1 MAEIT
6 DTALQ
11 GTSKSPNTITLQEFN
26 NRIKRLL
33 ADPSVMNCW
42 VVAETTDVRINQ
54 HCYLQLLEKNP
65 KTGATVAKI
74 KAIIWGSQFRFLN
87 AQFKQVTGRDIG
99 NDMKIMVCLS
109 VNYSPQYGLTVVIN
123 DINPEFTLGDMERQ
137 RQEILNR
144 LTQEGIIGQNKTV
157 PVPPVLQRIA
167 IVSAAGA
174 AGYGDF
180 MKQLTDNK
188 YGVCFYPCLFQ
199 ATMQGVNTVSS
210 VMSALERVEQSK
222 HLFDCV
228 VIIRGGG
235 ATTELNSFDN
245 YELARR
251 VATFPLPVIVG
262 IGHERDIT
270 VLDYVAGIRVKTP
283 TAAAEHLILKGA
295 NALAHISELSNTVV
309 TLVRDYIARGKEQL
323 SYYAGNVPILA
334 QRILETNALRLAH
347 YITNIPLHVQRR
359 IENENAQLE
368 RTQDAVKN
376 AVTQLMLKE
385 TMRLSAL
392 NDKAELL
399 SPRKV
404 MERGYTLTMCNGKF
418 VTNVAQLR
426 ANETIT
432 IHFRDGKAAA
442 SVHDIY
448 PNKKT

>member
-6 DTALQ
+6 DTVLQ

-74 KAIIWGSQFRFLN
+74 KAIIWGNQFRFLN

-199 ATMQGVNTVSS
+199 ATMQGVKTVPT
-210 VMSALERVEQSK
+210 VLAALDKVEQNQ

-235 ATTELNSFDN
+235 GTEELNSFDN
-245 YELARR
+245 YDLARR

-283 TAAAEHLILKGA
+283 TAAAEHIILQAA
-295 NALAHISELSNTVV
+295 NALAHIGDLSNQVV
-309 TLVRDYIARGKEQL
+309 SIARDYIARAKEQL
-323 SYYAGNVPILA
+323 SYYAGNVPIMA
-334 QRILETNALRLAH
+334 QRIIDTNTLRLQNF
-347 YITNIPLHVQRR
+347 IQNIPLHVQRR
-359 IENENAQLE
+359 IEGENAQLA
-368 RTQDAVKN
+368 RQKDAIKN
-376 AVTQLMLKE
+376 AVAQVKMKE
-385 TMRLSAL
+385 TMRLEAL
-392 NDKAELL
+392 GDKIELL

-404 MERGYTLTMCNGKF
+404 MARGYTLTTYEGKIM
-418 VTNVAQLR
+418 TDAAQLE
-426 ANETIT
+426 AGKLVT
-432 IHFRDGKAAA
+432 IHFRDGKVVAGTQ
-442 SVHDIY
+442 SVIKD
-448 PNKKT
+448 K

>member
-74 KAIIWGSQFRFLN
+74 KAIIWGNQFRFLN
-87 AQFKQVTGRDIG
+87 ARFKQVTDRDIG

-199 ATMQGVNTVSS
+199 ATMQGVRTVPT
-210 VMSALERVEQSK
+210 VLAALDKVEQNQ

-235 ATTELNSFDN
+235 GTEELNSFDN
-245 YELARR
+245 YDLARR

-283 TAAAEHLILKGA
+283 TAAAEHIILQAA
-295 NALAHISELSNTVV
+295 NALAHIGDLSNQVV
-309 TLVRDYIARGKEQL
+309 SIARDYIARAKEQL
-323 SYYAGNVPILA
+323 SYYAGNLPIMA
-334 QRILETNALRLAH
+334 QRIIDTNTLRLQNF
-347 YITNIPLHVQRR
+347 IQNIPLHVQRR
-359 IENENAQLE
+359 IEGENAQLA
-368 RTQDAVKN
+368 RQKDAIKN
-376 AVTQLMLKE
+376 AVAQVKMKE
-385 TMRLSAL
+385 TMRLEAL
-392 NDKAELL
+392 GDKIELL

-404 MERGYTLTMCNGKF
+404 MARGYTLTTCEGKIM
-418 VTNVAQLR
+418 TDAAQLE
-426 ANETIT
+426 AGKQVT
-432 IHFRDGKAAA
+432 IHFRDGKVVAGTQ
-442 SVHDIY
+442 SVIKD
-448 PNKKT
+448 K

>member
-74 KAIIWGSQFRFLN
+74 KAIIWGNQFRFLN
-87 AQFKQVTGRDIG
+87 ARFKQVTGCDIG

-199 ATMQGVNTVSS
+199 ATMQGVKTVTT
-210 VMSALERVEQSK
+210 VLAALDKVEQNQ

-235 ATTELNSFDN
+235 GTEELNSFDN
-245 YELARR
+245 YDLARR

-283 TAAAEHLILKGA
+283 TAAAEHIILQAA
-295 NALAHISELSNTVV
+295 NALAHIGDLSNQVV
-309 TLVRDYIARGKEQL
+309 SIARDYIARAKEQL
-323 SYYAGNVPILA
+323 SYYAGNLPIMA
-334 QRILETNALRLAH
+334 QRIIDTNTLRLQNF
-347 YITNIPLHVQRR
+347 IQNIPLHVQRR
-359 IENENAQLE
+359 IEGENAQLA
-368 RTQDAVKN
+368 RQKDAIKN
-376 AVTQLMLKE
+376 AVAQVKMKE
-385 TMRLSAL
+385 TMRLEAL
-392 NDKAELL
+392 GDKIELL

-404 MERGYTLTMCNGKF
+404 MARGYTLTTCEGKIM
-418 VTNVAQLR
+418 TDAAQLE
-426 ANETIT
+426 AGKLVT
-432 IHFRDGKAAA
+432 IHFRDGKVVAGTQ
-442 SVHDIY
+442 SVIKD
-448 PNKKT
+448 K

>member
-74 KAIIWGSQFRFLN
+74 KAIIWGNQFRFLN
-87 AQFKQVTGRDIG
+87 ARFKQVTGRDIG

-199 ATMQGVNTVSS
+199 ATMQGVKTVPT
-210 VMSALERVEQSK
+210 VLAALDKVEHNQ

-235 ATTELNSFDN
+235 GTEELNSFDN
-245 YELARR
+245 YDLARR

-283 TAAAEHLILKGA
+283 TAAAEHIILQAA
-295 NALAHISELSNTVV
+295 NALAHIGDLSNQVV
-309 TLVRDYIARGKEQL
+309 SIARDYIARAKEQL
-323 SYYAGNVPILA
+323 SYYAGNLPIMA
-334 QRILETNALRLAH
+334 QRIIDTNTLRLQNF
-347 YITNIPLHVQRR
+347 IQNIPLHVQRR
-359 IENENAQLE
+359 IEGENAQLA
-368 RTQDAVKN
+368 RQKDAIKN
-376 AVTQLMLKE
+376 AVAQVKMKE
-385 TMRLSAL
+385 TMRLEAL
-392 NDKAELL
+392 GDKIELL

-404 MERGYTLTMCNGKF
+404 MARGYTLTTCEGKIM
-418 VTNVAQLR
+418 TDAAQLE
-426 ANETIT
+426 AGKLVT
-432 IHFRDGKAAA
+432 IHFRDGKVVAGTQ
-442 SVHDIY
+442 SVIKD
-448 PNKKT
+448 K

>member
-54 HCYLQLLEKNP
+54 HCYLQLVEKNP

-74 KAIIWGSQFRFLN
+74 KAIIWGNQFRFLN
-87 AQFKQVTGRDIG
+87 ARFKQVTGRDIG

-199 ATMQGVNTVSS
+199 ATMQGVKTVPT
-210 VMSALERVEQSK
+210 VLAALDKVEQNQ

-235 ATTELNSFDN
+235 GTEELNSFDN
-245 YELARR
+245 YDLARR

-283 TAAAEHLILKGA
+283 TAAAEHIILQAA
-295 NALAHISELSNTVV
+295 NALAHIGDLSNQVV
-309 TLVRDYIARGKEQL
+309 SIARDYIARAKEQL
-323 SYYAGNVPILA
+323 SYYAGNLPIMA
-334 QRILETNALRLAH
+334 QRIIDTNTLRLQNF
-347 YITNIPLHVQRR
+347 IQNIPLHVQRR
-359 IENENAQLE
+359 IEGENAQLA
-368 RTQDAVKN
+368 RQKDAIKN
-376 AVTQLMLKE
+376 AVAQVKMKE
-385 TMRLSAL
+385 TMRLEAL
-392 NDKAELL
+392 GDKIELL

-404 MERGYTLTMCNGKF
+404 MARGYTLTTCEGKIM
-418 VTNVAQLR
+418 TDAAQLE
-426 ANETIT
+426 AGKLVT
-432 IHFRDGKAAA
+432 IHFRDGKVVAGTQ
-442 SVHDIY
+442 SVIKD
-448 PNKKT
+448 K

>member
-11 GTSKSPNTITLQEFN
+11 RTSKSPSTITLQEFN

-87 AQFKQVTGRDIG
+87 ARFKQVTGRDIG

-199 ATMQGVNTVSS
+199 ATMQGVKTVPT
-210 VMSALERVEQSK
+210 VLAALDKVEQNQ

-235 ATTELNSFDN
+235 GTEELNSFDN
-245 YELARR
+245 YDLARR

-283 TAAAEHLILKGA
+283 TAAAEHIILQAA
-295 NALAHISELSNTVV
+295 NALAHIGDLSNQVV
-309 TLVRDYIARGKEQL
+309 SIARDYIARAKEQL
-323 SYYAGNVPILA
+323 SYYAGNLPIMA
-334 QRILETNALRLAH
+334 QRIIDTNTLRLQNF
-347 YITNIPLHVQRR
+347 IQNIPLHVQRR
-359 IENENAQLE
+359 IEGENAQLA
-368 RTQDAVKN
+368 RQKDAIKN
-376 AVTQLMLKE
+376 AVAQVKMKE
-385 TMRLSAL
+385 TMRLEAL
-392 NDKAELL
+392 GDKIELL

-404 MERGYTLTMCNGKF
+404 MARGYTLTTCEGKIM
-418 VTNVAQLR
+418 TDAAQLE
-426 ANETIT
+426 AGKLVT
-432 IHFRDGKAAA
+432 IHFRDGKVVAGTQ
-442 SVHDIY
+442 SVIKD
-448 PNKKT
+448 K

>member
-6 DTALQ
+6 DTVLQ

-87 AQFKQVTGRDIG
+87 AQFKQVTGREIG

-199 ATMQGVNTVSS
+199 ATMQGVKTVPT
-210 VMSALERVEQSK
+210 VLAALDKVEQNQ

-235 ATTELNSFDN
+235 GTEELNSFDN
-245 YELARR
+245 YDLARR

-283 TAAAEHLILKGA
+283 TAAAEHIILQAA
-295 NALAHISELSNTVV
+295 NALAHIGDLSNQVV
-309 TLVRDYIARGKEQL
+309 SIARDYIARAKEQL
-323 SYYAGNVPILA
+323 SYYAGNLPIMA
-334 QRILETNALRLAH
+334 QRIIDTNTLRLQNF
-347 YITNIPLHVQRR
+347 IQNIPLHVQRR
-359 IENENAQLE
+359 IESENAQLA
-368 RTQDAVKN
+368 RQKDAIKN
-376 AVTQLMLKE
+376 AVAQVKMKE
-385 TMRLSAL
+385 TMRLEAL
-392 NDKAELL
+392 GDKIELL

-404 MERGYTLTMCNGKF
+404 MARGYTLTTCEGKIM
-418 VTNVAQLR
+418 TDAAQLE
-426 ANETIT
+426 AGKLVT
-432 IHFRDGKAAA
+432 IHFRDGKVVAGTQ
-442 SVHDIY
+442 SVIKD
-448 PNKKT
+448 K

>member
-6 DTALQ
+6 DTVLQ

-87 AQFKQVTGRDIG
+87 ARFKQVTGRDIG

-199 ATMQGVNTVSS
+199 ATMQGVKTVPT
-210 VMSALERVEQSK
+210 VLAALDKVEQNQ

-235 ATTELNSFDN
+235 GTEELNSFNN
-245 YELARR
+245 YDLARR

-283 TAAAEHLILKGA
+283 TAAAEHIILQAA
-295 NALAHISELSNTVV
+295 NALAHIGDLSNQVV
-309 TLVRDYIARGKEQL
+309 SIARDYIARAKEQL
-323 SYYAGNVPILA
+323 SYYAGNLPIMA
-334 QRILETNALRLAH
+334 QRIIDTNTLRLQNF
-347 YITNIPLHVQRR
+347 IQNIPLHVQRR
-359 IENENAQLE
+359 IEGENAQLA
-368 RTQDAVKN
+368 RQKDAIKN
-376 AVTQLMLKE
+376 AVAQVKMKE
-385 TMRLSAL
+385 TMRLEAL
-392 NDKAELL
+392 GDKIELL

-404 MERGYTLTMCNGKF
+404 MARGYTLTTCEGKIM
-418 VTNVAQLR
+418 TDAAQLE
-426 ANETIT
+426 AGKLVT
-432 IHFRDGKAAA
+432 IHFRDGKVVAGTQ
-442 SVHDIY
+442 SVIKD
-448 PNKKT
+448 K

>member
-74 KAIIWGSQFRFLN
+74 KAIIWGNQFRFLN
-87 AQFKQVTGRDIG
+87 ARFKQVTGRDIG

-199 ATMQGVNTVSS
+199 ATMQGVKTVPT
-210 VMSALERVEQSK
+210 VLAALDKVEQNQ

-235 ATTELNSFDN
+235 GTEELNSFDN
-245 YELARR
+245 YDLARR
-251 VATFPLPVIVG
+251 VSTFPLPVIVG

-283 TAAAEHLILKGA
+283 TAAAEHIILQAA
-295 NALAHISELSNTVV
+295 NALAHIGDLSNQVV
-309 TLVRDYIARGKEQL
+309 SIARDYIARAKEQL
-323 SYYAGNVPILA
+323 SYYAGNLPIMA
-334 QRILETNALRLAH
+334 QRIIDTNTLRLQNF
-347 YITNIPLHVQRR
+347 IQNIPLHVQRR
-359 IENENAQLE
+359 IESENAQLA
-368 RTQDAVKN
+368 RQKDAIKN
-376 AVTQLMLKE
+376 AVAQVKMKE
-385 TMRLSAL
+385 TMRLEAL
-392 NDKAELL
+392 GDKIELL

-404 MERGYTLTMCNGKF
+404 MARGYTLTTCEGKIM
-418 VTNVAQLR
+418 TDAAQLE
-426 ANETIT
+426 AGKLVT
-432 IHFRDGKAAA
+432 IHFRDGKVVAGTQ
-442 SVHDIY
+442 SVIKD
-448 PNKKT
+448 K

>member
-74 KAIIWGSQFRFLN
+74 KAIIWGNQFRFLN

-199 ATMQGVNTVSS
+199 ATMQGVKTVPT
-210 VMSALERVEQSK
+210 VLAALDKVEQNQR
-222 HLFDCV
+222 LFDCV

-235 ATTELNSFDN
+235 GTEELNSFDN
-245 YELARR
+245 YDLARR

-283 TAAAEHLILKGA
+283 TAAAEHIILQAA
-295 NALAHISELSNTVV
+295 NALAHIGDLSNQVV
-309 TLVRDYIARGKEQL
+309 SIARDYIARAKEQL
-323 SYYAGNVPILA
+323 SYYAGNLPIMA
-334 QRILETNALRLAH
+334 QRIIDTNTLRLQNF
-347 YITNIPLHVQRR
+347 IQNIPLHVQRR
-359 IENENAQLE
+359 IEGENAQLA
-368 RTQDAVKN
+368 RQKDAIKN
-376 AVTQLMLKE
+376 AVAQVKMKE
-385 TMRLSAL
+385 TMRLEAL
-392 NDKAELL
+392 GDKIELL

-404 MERGYTLTMCNGKF
+404 MARGYTLTTCEGKIM
-418 VTNVAQLR
+418 TDAAQLE
-426 ANETIT
+426 AGKLVT
-432 IHFRDGKAAA
+432 IHFRDGKVVAGTQ
-442 SVHDIY
+442 SVIKD
-448 PNKKT
+448 K

>member
-74 KAIIWGSQFRFLN
+74 KAIIWGNQFRFLN
-87 AQFKQVTGRDIG
+87 ARFKQVTGRDIG

-199 ATMQGVNTVSS
+199 ATMQGVKTVPT
-210 VMSALERVEQSK
+210 VLAALDKVEQNQ

-235 ATTELNSFDN
+235 GTEELNSFDN
-245 YELARR
+245 YDLARR
-251 VATFPLPVIVG
+251 VSTFPLPVIVG

-283 TAAAEHLILKGA
+283 TAAAEHIILQAA
-295 NALAHISELSNTVV
+295 NALAHIGDLSNQVV
-309 TLVRDYIARGKEQL
+309 SIARDYIARAKEQL
-323 SYYAGNVPILA
+323 SYYAGNLPIMA
-334 QRILETNALRLAH
+334 QRIIDTNTLRLQNF
-347 YITNIPLHVQRR
+347 IQNIPLHVQRR
-359 IENENAQLE
+359 IESENAQLA
-368 RTQDAVKN
+368 RQKDAIKN
-376 AVTQLMLKE
+376 AVAQVKMKE
-385 TMRLSAL
+385 TMRLEAL
-392 NDKAELL
+392 GDKIELL

-404 MERGYTLTMCNGKF
+404 MARGYTLTTCE
-418 VTNVAQLR
+418 AQNYDRCSPTRSRQTGDHSL
-426 ANETIT
+426 
-432 IHFRDGKAAA
+432 
-442 SVHDIY
+442 
-448 PNKKT
+448 P

>member
-74 KAIIWGSQFRFLN
+74 KAIIWGNQFRFLN
-87 AQFKQVTGRDIG
+87 ARFKQVTGRDIG

-199 ATMQGVNTVSS
+199 ATMQGVKTVPT
-210 VMSALERVEQSK
+210 VLAALDKVEQNQ

-235 ATTELNSFDN
+235 GTEELNSFDN
-245 YELARR
+245 YDLARR

-283 TAAAEHLILKGA
+283 TAAAEHIILQAA
-295 NALAHISELSNTVV
+295 NALAHIGDLSNQVV
-309 TLVRDYIARGKEQL
+309 SIARDYIARAKEQL
-323 SYYAGNVPILA
+323 SYYAGNLPIMA
-334 QRILETNALRLAH
+334 QRIIDTNTLRLQNF
-347 YITNIPLHVQRR
+347 IQNIPLHVQRR
-359 IENENAQLE
+359 IESENAQLA
-368 RTQDAVKN
+368 RQKDAIKN
-376 AVTQLMLKE
+376 AVAQVKMKE
-385 TMRLSAL
+385 TMRLEAL
-392 NDKAELL
+392 GDKIELL

-404 MERGYTLTMCNGKF
+404 MARGYTLTTYEGKIM
-418 VTNVAQLR
+418 TDAAQLE
-426 ANETIT
+426 AGKLVT
-432 IHFRDGKAAA
+432 IHFRDGKVVAGTQ
-442 SVHDIY
+442 SVIKD
-448 PNKKT
+448 K

>member
-74 KAIIWGSQFRFLN
+74 KAIIWGNQFRFLN
-87 AQFKQVTGRDIG
+87 ARFKQVTGRDIG

-188 YGVCFYPCLFQ
+188 YGVCFYSCLFQ
-199 ATMQGVNTVSS
+199 ATMQGVKTVPT
-210 VMSALERVEQSK
+210 VLAALDKVEQNQ

-235 ATTELNSFDN
+235 GTEELNSFDN
-245 YELARR
+245 YDLARR

-283 TAAAEHLILKGA
+283 TAAAEHIILQAA
-295 NALAHISELSNTVV
+295 NALAHIGDLSNQVV
-309 TLVRDYIARGKEQL
+309 SIARDYIARAKEQL
-323 SYYAGNVPILA
+323 SYYAGNLPIMA
-334 QRILETNALRLAH
+334 QRIIDTNTLRLQNF
-347 YITNIPLHVQRR
+347 IQNIPLHVQRR
-359 IENENAQLE
+359 IEGENAQLA
-368 RTQDAVKN
+368 RQKDAIKN
-376 AVTQLMLKE
+376 AVAQVKMKE
-385 TMRLSAL
+385 TMRLEAL
-392 NDKAELL
+392 GDKIELL

-404 MERGYTLTMCNGKF
+404 MARGYTLTTCEGKIM
-418 VTNVAQLR
+418 TDAAQLE
-426 ANETIT
+426 AGKLVT
-432 IHFRDGKAAA
+432 IHFRDGKVVAGTQ
-442 SVHDIY
+442 SVIKD
-448 PNKKT
+448 K

>member
-74 KAIIWGSQFRFLN
+74 KAIIWGNQFRFLN

-235 ATTELNSFDN
+235 GTTELNSFDN
-245 YELARR
+245 YDLARR

-283 TAAAEHLILKGA
+283 TAAAEHIILQAA
-295 NALAHISELSNTVV
+295 NALAHIGDLSNQVV
-309 TLVRDYIARGKEQL
+309 SIARDYIARAKEQL
-323 SYYAGNVPILA
+323 SYYAGNLPIMA
-334 QRILETNALRLAH
+334 QRIIDTNTLRLQNF
-347 YITNIPLHVQRR
+347 IQNIPLHVQRR
-359 IENENAQLE
+359 IEGENAQLA
-368 RTQDAVKN
+368 RQKDAIKN
-376 AVTQLMLKE
+376 AVAQVKMKE
-385 TMRLSAL
+385 TMRLEAL
-392 NDKAELL
+392 GDKIELL

-404 MERGYTLTMCNGKF
+404 MARGYTLTTCEGKIM
-418 VTNVAQLR
+418 TDAAQLE
-426 ANETIT
+426 AGKLVT
-432 IHFRDGKAAA
+432 IHFRDGKVVAGTQ
-442 SVHDIY
+442 SVIKD
-448 PNKKT
+448 K

>member
-74 KAIIWGSQFRFLN
+74 KAIIWGNQFRFLN
-87 AQFKQVTGRDIG
+87 ARFKQVTGRDIG

-144 LTQEGIIGQNKTV
+144 LTQEGIIGQNKMV

-199 ATMQGVNTVSS
+199 ATMQGVKTVPT
-210 VMSALERVEQSK
+210 VLAALDKVEQNQ

-235 ATTELNSFDN
+235 GTEELNSFDN
-245 YELARR
+245 YDLARR
-251 VATFPLPVIVG
+251 VSTFPLPVIVG

-283 TAAAEHLILKGA
+283 TAAAEHIILQAA
-295 NALAHISELSNTVV
+295 NALAHIGDLSNQVV
-309 TLVRDYIARGKEQL
+309 SIARDYIARAKEQL
-323 SYYAGNVPILA
+323 SYYAGNLPIMA
-334 QRILETNALRLAH
+334 QRIIDTNTLRLQNF
-347 YITNIPLHVQRR
+347 IQNIPLHVQRR
-359 IENENAQLE
+359 IESENAQLA
-368 RTQDAVKN
+368 RQKDAIKNTVAQVK
-376 AVTQLMLKE
+376 MKE
-385 TMRLSAL
+385 TMRLEAL
-392 NDKAELL
+392 GDKIELL

-404 MERGYTLTMCNGKF
+404 MARGYTLTTCEGKIM
-418 VTNVAQLR
+418 TDAAQLE
-426 ANETIT
+426 AGKLVT
-432 IHFRDGKAAA
+432 IHFRDGKVVAGTQ
-442 SVHDIY
+442 SVIK
-448 PNKKT
+448 NK

>member
-6 DTALQ
+6 DTVLQ

-74 KAIIWGSQFRFLN
+74 KAIIWGNQFRFLN

-199 ATMQGVNTVSS
+199 ATMQGVKTVPT
-210 VMSALERVEQSK
+210 VLAALDKVEQNQ

-235 ATTELNSFDN
+235 GTEELNSFDN
-245 YELARR
+245 YDLARR

-283 TAAAEHLILKGA
+283 TAAAEHIILQAA
-295 NALAHISELSNTVV
+295 NALAHIGDLSNQVV
-309 TLVRDYIARGKEQL
+309 SIARDYIARAKEQL
-323 SYYAGNVPILA
+323 SYYAGNLPIMA
-334 QRILETNALRLAH
+334 QRIIDTNTLRLQNF
-347 YITNIPLHVQRR
+347 IQNIPLHVQRR
-359 IENENAQLE
+359 IEGENAQLA
-368 RTQDAVKN
+368 RQKDAIKN
-376 AVTQLMLKE
+376 AVAQVKMKE
-385 TMRLSAL
+385 TMRLVAL
-392 NDKAELL
+392 GDKIELL

-404 MERGYTLTMCNGKF
+404 MARGYTLTTCEGKIM
-418 VTNVAQLR
+418 TDAAQLE
-426 ANETIT
+426 AGKLVT
-432 IHFRDGKAAA
+432 IHFRDGKVVAGTQ
-442 SVHDIY
+442 SVIKD
-448 PNKKT
+448 K

>member
-87 AQFKQVTGRDIG
+87 ARFKQVTGRDIG

-199 ATMQGVNTVSS
+199 ATMQGVKTVPT
-210 VMSALERVEQSK
+210 VLAALDKVEQNQ

-235 ATTELNSFDN
+235 GTEELNSFDN
-245 YELARR
+245 YDLARR

-283 TAAAEHLILKGA
+283 TAAAEHIILQAA
-295 NALAHISELSNTVV
+295 NALAHIGDLSNQVV
-309 TLVRDYIARGKEQL
+309 SIARDYIARAKEQL
-323 SYYAGNVPILA
+323 SYYAGNLPIMA
-334 QRILETNALRLAH
+334 QRIIDTNTLRLQNF
-347 YITNIPLHVQRR
+347 IQNIPLHVQRR
-359 IENENAQLE
+359 IEGENAQLA
-368 RTQDAVKN
+368 RQKDAIKN
-376 AVTQLMLKE
+376 AVAQVKMKE
-385 TMRLSAL
+385 TMRLEAL
-392 NDKAELL
+392 GDKIELL

-404 MERGYTLTMCNGKF
+404 MARGYTLTTCEGKIM
-418 VTNVAQLR
+418 TDAAQLE
-426 ANETIT
+426 AGKLVT
-432 IHFRDGKAAA
+432 IHFRDGKVVAGTQ
-442 SVHDIY
+442 SVIK
-448 PNKKT
+448 NK

>member
-42 VVAETTDVRINQ
+42 VVAETTDVRINE
-54 HCYLQLLEKNP
+54 HCYLQLLQKDS

-74 KAIIWGSQFRFLN
+74 KAIIWGNQFRFLN
-87 AQFKQVTGRDIG
+87 ARFKQVTGRDIG

-199 ATMQGVNTVSS
+199 ATMQGVKTVPT
-210 VMSALERVEQSK
+210 VLAALDKVEQNQ

-235 ATTELNSFDN
+235 GTEELNSFDN
-245 YELARR
+245 YDLARR

-283 TAAAEHLILKGA
+283 TAAAEHIILQAA
-295 NALAHISELSNTVV
+295 NALAHIGDLSNQVV
-309 TLVRDYIARGKEQL
+309 SIARDYIARAKEQL
-323 SYYAGNVPILA
+323 SYYAGNLPIMA
-334 QRILETNALRLAH
+334 QRIIDTNTLRLQNF
-347 YITNIPLHVQRR
+347 IQNIPLHVQRR
-359 IENENAQLE
+359 IEGENAQLA
-368 RTQDAVKN
+368 RQKDAIKN
-376 AVTQLMLKE
+376 AVAQVKMKE
-385 TMRLSAL
+385 TMRLEAL
-392 NDKAELL
+392 GDKIELL

-404 MERGYTLTMCNGKF
+404 MARGYTLTTCEGKIM
-418 VTNVAQLR
+418 TDAAQLE
-426 ANETIT
+426 AGKLVT
-432 IHFRDGKAAA
+432 IHFRDGKVVAGTQ
-442 SVHDIY
+442 SVIKD
-448 PNKKT
+448 K

>member
-1 MAEIT
+1 M
-6 DTALQ
+6 
-11 GTSKSPNTITLQEFN
+11 
-26 NRIKRLL
+26 
-33 ADPSVMNCW
+33 
-42 VVAETTDVRINQ
+42 
-54 HCYLQLLEKNP
+54 
-65 KTGATVAKI
+65 
-74 KAIIWGSQFRFLN
+74 
-87 AQFKQVTGRDIG
+87 
-99 NDMKIMVCLS
+99 
-109 VNYSPQYGLTVVIN
+109 
-123 DINPEFTLGDMERQ
+123 
-137 RQEILNR
+137 
-144 LTQEGIIGQNKTV
+144 
-157 PVPPVLQRIA
+157 
-167 IVSAAGA
+167 
-174 AGYGDF
+174 
-180 MKQLTDNK
+180 
-188 YGVCFYPCLFQ
+188 
-199 ATMQGVNTVSS
+199 
-210 VMSALERVEQSK
+210 EQSK

-334 QRILETNALRLAH
+334 QRILETNALRLTH

-426 ANETIT
+426 TNDTIT

>member
-33 ADPSVMNCW
+33 ADTSVMNCW

-74 KAIIWGSQFRFLN
+74 KAIIWGNQFRFLN
-87 AQFKQVTGRDIG
+87 ARFKQVTGRDIG

-199 ATMQGVNTVSS
+199 ATMQGVKTVPT
-210 VMSALERVEQSK
+210 VLAALDKVEQNQ

-235 ATTELNSFDN
+235 GTEELNSFDN
-245 YELARR
+245 YDLARR

-283 TAAAEHLILKGA
+283 TAAAEHIILQAA
-295 NALAHISELSNTVV
+295 NALAHIGDLSNQVV
-309 TLVRDYIARGKEQL
+309 SIARDYIARAKEQL

-334 QRILETNALRLAH
+334 QRIIDTNTLRLQNF
-347 YITNIPLHVQRR
+347 IQNIPLHVQRR
-359 IENENAQLE
+359 IEGENAQLA
-368 RTQDAVKN
+368 RQKDAIKN
-376 AVTQLMLKE
+376 AVAQVKMKE
-385 TMRLSAL
+385 TMRLEAL
-392 NDKAELL
+392 GDKIELL

-404 MERGYTLTMCNGKF
+404 MARGYTLTTCEGKIM
-418 VTNVAQLR
+418 TDAAQLE
-426 ANETIT
+426 AGKQVT
-432 IHFRDGKAAA
+432 IHFRDGKVVAGTQ
-442 SVHDIY
+442 SVIKD
-448 PNKKT
+448 K

>member
-74 KAIIWGSQFRFLN
+74 KAIIWGNQFRFLN
-87 AQFKQVTGRDIG
+87 ARFKQVTGRDIG

-188 YGVCFYPCLFQ
+188 YGVCFCPCLFQ
-199 ATMQGVNTVSS
+199 ATMQGVKTVPT
-210 VMSALERVEQSK
+210 VLAALDKVEQNQ

-235 ATTELNSFDN
+235 GTEELNSFDN
-245 YELARR
+245 YDLARR

-283 TAAAEHLILKGA
+283 TAAAEHIILQAA
-295 NALAHISELSNTVV
+295 NALAHIGDLSNQVV
-309 TLVRDYIARGKEQL
+309 SIARDYIARAKEQL
-323 SYYAGNVPILA
+323 SYYAGNLPIMA
-334 QRILETNALRLAH
+334 QRIIDTNTLRLQNF
-347 YITNIPLHVQRR
+347 IQNIPLHVQRR
-359 IENENAQLE
+359 IESENAQLA
-368 RTQDAVKN
+368 RQKDAIKN
-376 AVTQLMLKE
+376 AVAQVKMKE
-385 TMRLSAL
+385 TMRLEAL
-392 NDKAELL
+392 GDKIELL

-404 MERGYTLTMCNGKF
+404 MERGYTLTTCKGKIM
-418 VTNVAQLR
+418 TDAAQLE
-426 ANETIT
+426 AGKLVT
-432 IHFRDGKAAA
+432 IHFRDGKVVAGTQ
-442 SVHDIY
+442 SVIKD
-448 PNKKT
+448 K

>member
-87 AQFKQVTGRDIG
+87 ARFKQVTGRDIG

-199 ATMQGVNTVSS
+199 ATMQGVKTVPT
-210 VMSALERVEQSK
+210 VLAALDKVEQNQ

-235 ATTELNSFDN
+235 GTEELNSFDN
-245 YELARR
+245 YDLARR

-283 TAAAEHLILKGA
+283 TAAAEHIILQAA
-295 NALAHISELSNTVV
+295 NALAHIGDLSNQVV
-309 TLVRDYIARGKEQL
+309 SIARDYIARAKEQL
-323 SYYAGNVPILA
+323 SYYAGNLPIMA
-334 QRILETNALRLAH
+334 QRIIDTNTLRLQNF
-347 YITNIPLHVQRR
+347 IQNIPLHVQRR
-359 IENENAQLE
+359 IESENAQLA
-368 RTQDAVKN
+368 RQKDAIKN
-376 AVTQLMLKE
+376 AVAQVKMKE
-385 TMRLSAL
+385 TMRLEAL
-392 NDKAELL
+392 GDKIELL

-404 MERGYTLTMCNGKF
+404 MARGYTLTTCEGKIM
-418 VTNVAQLR
+418 TNAAQLE
-426 ANETIT
+426 AGKLVT
-432 IHFRDGKAAA
+432 IHFRDGKVVAGTQ
-442 SVHDIY
+442 SVIKD
-448 PNKKT
+448 K

>member
-6 DTALQ
+6 DTVLQ

-87 AQFKQVTGRDIG
+87 ARFKQVTGRDIG

-199 ATMQGVNTVSS
+199 ATMQGVKTVLT
-210 VMSALERVEQSK
+210 VLAALDKVEQNQ

-235 ATTELNSFDN
+235 GTEELNSFDN
-245 YELARR
+245 YDLARR

-283 TAAAEHLILKGA
+283 TAAAEHIILQAA
-295 NALAHISELSNTVV
+295 NALAHIGDLSNQVV
-309 TLVRDYIARGKEQL
+309 SIARDYIARAKEQL
-323 SYYAGNVPILA
+323 SYYAGNLPIMA
-334 QRILETNALRLAH
+334 QRIIDTNTLRLQNF
-347 YITNIPLHVQRR
+347 IQNIPLHVQRR
-359 IENENAQLE
+359 IEGENAQLA
-368 RTQDAVKN
+368 RQKDAIKN
-376 AVTQLMLKE
+376 AVAQVKMKE
-385 TMRLSAL
+385 TMRLEAL
-392 NDKAELL
+392 GDKIELL

-404 MERGYTLTMCNGKF
+404 MARGYTLTTCEGKIM
-418 VTNVAQLR
+418 TDAAQLE
-426 ANETIT
+426 AGKLVT
-432 IHFRDGKAAA
+432 IHFRDGKVVAGTQ
-442 SVHDIY
+442 SVIKD
-448 PNKKT
+448 K

>member
-54 HCYLQLLEKNP
+54 HCYLQLLEKNQ

-87 AQFKQVTGRDIG
+87 ARFKQVTDHDIG

-199 ATMQGVNTVSS
+199 ATMQGVKTVPT
-210 VMSALERVEQSK
+210 VLAALDKVEQNQ

-235 ATTELNSFDN
+235 GTEELNSFDN
-245 YELARR
+245 YDLARR

-283 TAAAEHLILKGA
+283 TAAAEHIILQAA
-295 NALAHISELSNTVV
+295 NALAHIGDLSNQVV
-309 TLVRDYIARGKEQL
+309 SIARDYIARAKEQL
-323 SYYAGNVPILA
+323 SYYAGNLPIMA
-334 QRILETNALRLAH
+334 QRIIDTNTLRLQNF
-347 YITNIPLHVQRR
+347 IQNIPLHVQRR
-359 IENENAQLE
+359 IEGENAQLA
-368 RTQDAVKN
+368 RQKDAIKN
-376 AVTQLMLKE
+376 AVAQVKMKE
-385 TMRLSAL
+385 TMRLEAL
-392 NDKAELL
+392 GDKIELL

-404 MERGYTLTMCNGKF
+404 MARGYTLTTCEGKIM
-418 VTNVAQLR
+418 TDAAQL
-426 ANETIT
+426 EVGKQVT
-432 IHFRDGKAAA
+432 IHFRDGKVVAGTQ
-442 SVHDIY
+442 SVIKD
-448 PNKKT
+448 K

>member
-74 KAIIWGSQFRFLN
+74 KAIIWGNQFRFLN
-87 AQFKQVTGRDIG
+87 ARFKQVTGRDIG

-199 ATMQGVNTVSS
+199 ATMQGVKTVPT
-210 VMSALERVEQSK
+210 VLAALDKVEQNQ

-235 ATTELNSFDN
+235 GTEELNSFDN
-245 YELARR
+245 YDLAHR

-283 TAAAEHLILKGA
+283 TAAAEHIILQAA
-295 NALAHISELSNTVV
+295 NALAHIGDLSNQVV
-309 TLVRDYIARGKEQL
+309 SIARDYIARAKEQL
-323 SYYAGNVPILA
+323 SYYAGNLPIMA
-334 QRILETNALRLAH
+334 QRIIDTNTLRLQNF
-347 YITNIPLHVQRR
+347 IQNIPLHVQRR
-359 IENENAQLE
+359 IESENAQLA
-368 RTQDAVKN
+368 RQKDAIKN
-376 AVTQLMLKE
+376 AVAQVKMKE
-385 TMRLSAL
+385 TMRLEAL
-392 NDKAELL
+392 GDKIELL

-404 MERGYTLTMCNGKF
+404 MARGYTLTTYEGKIM
-418 VTNVAQLR
+418 TDAAQLE
-426 ANETIT
+426 AGKLVT
-432 IHFRDGKAAA
+432 IHFRDGKVVAGTQ
-442 SVHDIY
+442 SVIKD
-448 PNKKT
+448 K

>member
-74 KAIIWGSQFRFLN
+74 KAIIWGNQFRFLN
-87 AQFKQVTGRDIG
+87 ARFKQVTGRDIG

-199 ATMQGVNTVSS
+199 ATMQGVKTVPT
-210 VMSALERVEQSK
+210 VLAALDKVEQNQ

-235 ATTELNSFDN
+235 GTEELNSFDN
-245 YELARR
+245 YDLARR

-283 TAAAEHLILKGA
+283 TAAAEHIILQAA
-295 NALAHISELSNTVV
+295 NALAHIGDLSNQVV
-309 TLVRDYIARGKEQL
+309 SIARDYIARAKEQL
-323 SYYAGNVPILA
+323 SYYAGNLPIMA
-334 QRILETNALRLAH
+334 QRIIDTNTLRLQNF
-347 YITNIPLHVQRR
+347 IQNIPLHVQRR
-359 IENENAQLE
+359 IEGENAQLA
-368 RTQDAVKN
+368 RQKDAIKN
-376 AVTQLMLKE
+376 AVAQVKMKE
-385 TMRLSAL
+385 TMRLEAL
-392 NDKAELL
+392 GDKIELL

-404 MERGYTLTMCNGKF
+404 MARGYTRTTCEGKIM
-418 VTNVAQLR
+418 TDAAQLE
-426 ANETIT
+426 AGKLVTIP
-432 IHFRDGKAAA
+432 FRDGKVVAGTQ
-442 SVHDIY
+442 SVIKD
-448 PNKKT
+448 K

>member
-74 KAIIWGSQFRFLN
+74 KAIIWGNQFRFLN
-87 AQFKQVTGRDIG
+87 ARFKQVTGRDIG

-199 ATMQGVNTVSS
+199 ATMQGVKTVPT
-210 VMSALERVEQSK
+210 VLAALDKVEQNQ

-235 ATTELNSFDN
+235 GTEELNSFDN
-245 YELARR
+245 YDLARR

-283 TAAAEHLILKGA
+283 TAAAEHIILQAA
-295 NALAHISELSNTVV
+295 NALAHIGDLSNQVV
-309 TLVRDYIARGKEQL
+309 SIARDYIARAKEQL
-323 SYYAGNVPILA
+323 SYYAGNVPIMA
-334 QRILETNALRLAH
+334 QRIIDTNTLRLQNF
-347 YITNIPLHVQRR
+347 IQNIPLHVQRR
-359 IENENAQLE
+359 IEGENAQLA
-368 RTQDAVKN
+368 RQKDAIKN
-376 AVTQLMLKE
+376 AVAQVKMKE
-385 TMRLSAL
+385 TMRLEAL
-392 NDKAELL
+392 GDKIELL

-404 MERGYTLTMCNGKF
+404 MARGYTLTTCEGKIM
-418 VTNVAQLR
+418 TDAAQLE
-426 ANETIT
+426 AGKLVT
-432 IHFRDGKAAA
+432 IHFRDGKVVAGTQ
-442 SVHDIY
+442 SVIKD
-448 PNKKT
+448 K